1 MAEASPNRPA
11 ALPLRH
17 AKRSLATA
25 FVVVIAIFGLAGCG
39 AGMTAAQL
47 DASYENALTASS
59 ERARGDLGENS
70 EALAEA
76 VGRAQRFFEAVTP
89 ESVREL
95 AASTYAEDAY
105 LNDTLAAIE
114 GAPAIEAYFLDAL
127 ESADVLRVDFRS
139 IAVDGVDVYVRWR
152 MHMEVPALKGGEP
165 LLSHGVSQFRFDDE
179 LRILLHKDFWDS
191 ASGFYEHVP
200 VLGRVIRG
208 LRPSH

>member
-1 MAEASPNRPA
+1 MC
-11 ALPLRH
+11 H
-17 AKRSLATA
+17 AKPSLADA
-25 FVVVIAIFGLAGCG
+25 CVVLIMTCVLAGCG

-47 DASYENALTASS
+47 DASYENALAATA
-59 ERARGDLGENS
+59 ERARGDLGDDP

-89 ESVREL
+89 ERVREL

-105 LNDTLAAIE
+105 LNDTLAAIQ
-114 GAPAIEAYFLDAL
+114 GAAAIEAYFLEAM
-127 ESADVLRVDFRS
+127 ESADVLRVEFRS
-139 IAVDGVDVYVRWR
+139 TAVDGIDIYVRWR

-165 LLSHGVSQFRFDDE
+165 MVSHGVSQFRFDDD

-191 ASGFYEHVP
+191 GSGFYEHVP
-200 VLGRVIRG
+200 VLGRVIRR